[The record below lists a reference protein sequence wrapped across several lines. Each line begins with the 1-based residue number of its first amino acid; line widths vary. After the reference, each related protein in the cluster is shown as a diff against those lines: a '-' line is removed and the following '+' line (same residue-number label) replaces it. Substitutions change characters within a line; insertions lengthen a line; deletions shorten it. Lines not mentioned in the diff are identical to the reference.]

1 MHRLQ
6 VSIPYRYGI
15 TLVQKSLIG
24 IQTEGFNSLQVRYY
38 ELGLTDENLRALE
51 NILLSFNSL
60 QVRYYKFPTLPI
72 LNGLL
77 IIRFQFLIGTV
88 LQQYF
93 RHFPALSSFFVSNL
107 FKKSVDLTFLL
118 SQISL
123 KNQAFFK
130 KIFFH
135 LGRQTFLHFFKIF
148 IAFSFVFSY
157 FDCRFSQY
165 FQGFQD
171 RQTF

>member
-1 MHRLQ
+1 M
-6 VSIPYRYGI
+6 
-15 TLVQKSLIG
+15 
-24 IQTEGFNSLQVRYY
+24 
-38 ELGLTDENLRALE
+38 
-51 NILLSFNSL
+51 
-60 QVRYYKFPTLPI
+60 
-72 LNGLL
+72 
-77 IIRFQFLIGTV
+77 FQFLIGTV

-118 SQISL
+118 SQVSL

-130 KIFFH
+130 KIFFR

-148 IAFSFVFSY
+148 IAFSSVFSY

-165 FQGFQD
+165 FQGFQG

>member
-1 MHRLQ
+1 MPEIEEFQ
-6 VSIPYRYGI
+6 F
-15 TLVQKSLIG
+15 LIG
-24 IQTEGFNSLQVRYY
+24 TVLRFEVDKD
-38 ELGLTDENLRALE
+38 LGL
-51 NILLSFNSL
+51 
-60 QVRYYKFPTLPI
+60 
-72 LNGLL
+72 
-77 IIRFQFLIGTV
+77 IIGDMFQFLIGTV

-118 SQISL
+118 SQIPL

-130 KIFFH
+130 KIFFR

-157 FDCRFSQY
+157 FDCRFFQY
-165 FQGFQD
+165 FQGFQG

>member
-1 MHRLQ
+1 MYL

-15 TLVQKSLIG
+15 TQKC
-24 IQTEGFNSLQVRYY
+24 RK
-38 ELGLTDENLRALE
+38 ELAEYLE
-51 NILLSFNSL
+51 
-60 QVRYYKFPTLPI
+60 TL
-72 LNGLL
+72 
-77 IIRFQFLIGTV
+77 FQFLIGTV

-130 KIFFH
+130 KIFFR

-148 IAFSFVFSY
+148 IAFSFIFSY
-157 FDCRFSQY
+157 FDCRFFQY
-165 FQGFQD
+165 FQGFQG

>member
-1 MHRLQ
+1 MTLVSYMQ
-6 VSIPYRYGI
+6 FLEVPILSIPYRYGI
-15 TLVQKSLIG
+15 TQKKFEEDI
-24 IQTEGFNSLQVRYY
+24 
-38 ELGLTDENLRALE
+38 ENA
-51 NILLSFNSL
+51 
-60 QVRYYKFPTLPI
+60 KK
-72 LNGLL
+72 
-77 IIRFQFLIGTV
+77 FQFLIGTV

-130 KIFFH
+130 KIFFR

-157 FDCRFSQY
+157 FDCRFFQY
-165 FQGFQD
+165 FQGFQG